1 MMISCKS
8 EFPKLTQVNVTD
20 QMVRY
25 NRHEYGFLNV
35 ERSRKIV
42 HEVWARNQGG
52 QLHMDWLDLLEE
64 YDWEIF
70 VV

>member
-1 MMISCKS
+1 M
-8 EFPKLTQVNVTD
+8 TD